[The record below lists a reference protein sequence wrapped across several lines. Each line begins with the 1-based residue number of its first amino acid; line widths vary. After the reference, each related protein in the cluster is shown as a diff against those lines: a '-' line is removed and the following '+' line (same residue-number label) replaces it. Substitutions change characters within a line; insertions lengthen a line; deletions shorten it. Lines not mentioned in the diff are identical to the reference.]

1 MVSLWIPRLLL
12 IFAVLFAARKGG
24 EPEQSVAAILLATFV
39 LDVANHALFG
49 EAAWFTVNPGHL
61 VIDVWAFIVLLLVSL
76 QANRAWPLA
85 VSAAQVLVLIGHGA
99 KLWNLDMVRKA
110 YWAMTQVPFS
120 IQLVVLILGTWAH
133 MARSRRIGRYAGWRL
148 QPTGRTQP

>member
-24 EPEQSVAAILLATFV
+24 EPAIRGGDPARDIRSGCRQSRP
-39 LDVANHALFG
+39 FG

-61 VIDVWAFIVLLLVSL
+61 VIDLWAFIVLLLVSL
-76 QANRAWPLA
+76 RANRAWPLA

-99 KLWNLDMVRKA
+99 KLWNLDMARKA
-110 YWAMTQVPFS
+110 YWAMTLGPFW
-120 IQLVVLILGTWAH
+120 IQLALLIFGTWAH

-148 QPTGRTQP
+148 QPTSRTQP